1 MSTILE
7 IRQKRISSLFKSKSL
22 VGNDFML
29 SFSIIKNTKSL
40 FAPNT
45 NFAALDTFRLLF
57 ILNVHIAHYYQ
68 YIATAGAITLKK
80 GFAEVLQKAF
90 TDNRYVFARS
100 PLMVDALF
108 TLRFEFKFVL
118 KSK

>member
-7 IRQKRISSLFKSKSL
+7 IRQKRISSLFTSKSPI
-22 VGNDFML
+22 GNDVML
-29 SFSIIKNTKSL
+29 SFSIIRNTKSL
-40 FAPNT
+40 FAPNI
-45 NFAALDTFRLLF
+45 NFAALDTFRLLL

-118 KSK
+118 KSE